1 MKTVS
6 IKSHDQLN
14 GVGLCVID
22 GSQISDLRFN
32 TGFMEE
38 RRVCKNADLKTRSD
52 EGHGAI
58 ENQTSPGQNKSWKR
72 IDPLFVIKLCIER
85 VYEAKT
91 KPNISD
97 WIKRELV

>member
-58 ENQTSPGQNKSWKR
+58 ETKQVRDKTSRGNVSTR
-72 IDPLFVIKLCIER
+72 FLLLNS
-85 VYEAKT
+85 A
-91 KPNISD
+91 
-97 WIKRELV
+97 